1 MEVKNKYKTETVP
14 LSLQHNGKIY
24 KGEAVPISTSCLKE
38 VCFELD
44 VTLNSEH
51 LGTIY
56 CGNDL
61 QWKIRNFADQDL
73 VNKIGE
79 QILLWYE

>member
-1 MEVKNKYKTETVP
+1 MEKEYKTETVP
-14 LSLQHNGKIY
+14 LELEHHSKIY
-24 KGEAVPISTSCLKE
+24 KGKATPIKSSCSTE

-44 VTLNSEH
+44 VTLNREN

-56 CGNDL
+56 CGNDMK
-61 QWKIRNFADQDL
+61 WKIRNFADQEL
-73 VNKIGE
+73 VDKIGE

>member
-1 MEVKNKYKTETVP
+1 MKMSDYKTETVP
-14 LSLQHNGKIY
+14 LELEYNGRHY
-24 KGEAVPISTSCLKE
+24 KGMATPLNTSCREE

-44 VTLNSEH
+44 VTLNGEH

-56 CGNDL
+56 CGNDMK
-61 QWKIRNFADQDL
+61 WKIRGFTDQGL
-73 VNKIGE
+73 VDKIGE